1 VTTSSLIALGKRQ
14 REILRPALF
23 DVALFFAAFLL
34 YTLTLTPSLLAADS
48 GEFQLIAW
56 KLGIAHPP
64 GYPLYIVVGHLFS
77 RFFAS
82 PAFALNLLSAILA
95 SVTLVLVSRAVYTAT
110 GSTLGGLAAA
120 VILATATTFWAQ
132 ATTANIRMPTALF
145 TAACVYALVKYQ
157 RAVAEVRNP
166 VVAAP
171 PRPQAGSSDRYLILF
186 ALLFSL
192 GLSHHVSLIFPGIF
206 FIAFVLLVDPS
217 LLRQPRRWI
226 KPGVAFLCGFLP
238 LLYLPFRSASGGTFA
253 NGDSAAQVA
262 QPGGLLDYVLAR
274 GFEGDFFYFV
284 TERPDLLDDRLA
296 LLPTLFNFQ
305 FNLGALVLGL
315 LGAIVLAW
323 RNGRLLLLL
332 LGGIAVHTF
341 VTLTYR
347 APQTVEYL
355 MPAYVLFAILIGCG
369 IPTNADRQR
378 TNGAIRAPVV
388 RPSPFVVMAWA
399 LLALIAGLARGI
411 DNLPSYD
418 WLSRNEDTRAYVE
431 PLLEDAPPD
440 AIILSNW
447 HWANPMW
454 YLQQVEAL
462 ETDVEVIYVYPRD
475 EPLAITWLK
484 EIDLAVATGRPVI
497 VDMVFR
503 EEFLASPYFF
513 EPISR
518 EAFLVRQS
526 PRSNL
531 PEGYSPREAD
541 FGGKFRLLGFRLL
554 DERATPTE
562 PYTVYLAW
570 RVESQSER
578 DYSFFVH
585 LVDSSGQV
593 LGQADR
599 TLPTTRYQPGDVIV
613 ERFFVAPL
621 PDVPPGEYALIT
633 GVYSMENAEIVEL
646 GEEIQFARAT
656 VEPPLR
662 LADRPTFAIA
672 LSHGI
677 YFLNPLPYP
686 QTAALYPG
694 SQLALDLRF
703 LATRPLTRDIV
714 VSVQMTGD
722 GYTWK
727 MTADSVPALG
737 AIPTLK
743 WIAGSQV
750 ADRHVVDIPPHA
762 PPGPATVSV
771 ILYDHFTQQPLALL
785 DELLIQQGQS
795 IPLGTWTVSPP

>member
-1 VTTSSLIALGKRQ
+1 MTTSSLISLGKRQ

-23 DVALFFAAFLL
+23 DVALLFAAFLL
-34 YTLTLTPSLLAADS
+34 YTLTLTPSLLPADS
-48 GEFQLIAW
+48 GEFQLVAW

-82 PAFALNLLSAILA
+82 PAFALNVLSAILA
-95 SVTLVLVSRAVYTAT
+95 SITLVLVSRAVRAAT

-145 TAACVYALVKYQ
+145 TAACVYVLVMHQ
-157 RAVAEVRNP
+157 QAVAEARNTAA
-166 VVAAP
+166 AAP
-171 PRPQAGSSDRYLILF
+171 PRLRAGSPDRYLILF

-206 FIAFVLLVDPS
+206 FVTFVLLVDPS
-217 LLRQPRRWI
+217 IFRQPRRWI
-226 KPGVAFLCGFLP
+226 RPGIAFLLGLLP
-238 LLYLPFRSASGGTFA
+238 LLYLPARGLAGGTLA
-253 NGDSAAQVA
+253 NGESGAELA
-262 QPGGLLDYVLAR
+262 QPDRFLDYVLAR

-296 LLPTLFNFQ
+296 LLPTLFDFQ
-305 FNLGALVLGL
+305 FNLGALMLGL
-315 LGAIVLAW
+315 LGAVVLAR
-323 RNGRLLLLL
+323 RNWRLLVML
-332 LGGIAVHTF
+332 LGGIAAHTF
-341 VTLTYR
+341 VTLAYR

-355 MPAYVLFAILIGCG
+355 MPAYVLFAILIGCSVG
-369 IPTNADRQR
+369 QVLTTETRTLGAQR
-378 TNGAIRAPVV
+378 FSLWFNLVL
-388 RPSPFVVMAWA
+388 FVM
-399 LLALIAGLARGI
+399 ALIAGLARGL

-418 WLSRNEDTRAYVE
+418 WLSRNGDTRAYAE
-431 PLLEDAPPD
+431 SLLEDAPPD

-454 YLQQVEAL
+454 YLQQVERLRA
-462 ETDVEVIYVYPRD
+462 DVDVVYVYPRG

-484 EIDLAVATGRPVI
+484 EIDSSVTTGRPVI
-497 VDMVFR
+497 VDMYFH

-513 EPISR
+513 EPISQ

-526 PRSNL
+526 YLSNL
-531 PEGYSPREAD
+531 PQGYTPYEAE
-541 FGGKFRLLGFRLL
+541 FGGKFKLLGFRLL
-554 DERATPTE
+554 DERTTPGE
-562 PYTVYLAW
+562 PYMVNLAW
-570 RVESQSER
+570 RVESQPER

-585 LVDSSGQV
+585 LVDSSGRV
-593 LGQADR
+593 VGQADR
-599 TLPTTRYQPGDVIV
+599 TLPTMRYKPGDVIV

-621 PDVPPGEYALIT
+621 PGVLPDEYTLAT
-633 GVYSMENAEIVEL
+633 GIYTVENTEIVEL
-646 GEEIQFARAT
+646 GGQAQFART
-656 VEPPLR
+656 IVEPPVR
-662 LADRPTFAIA
+662 LADQPTSAVA

-686 QTAALYPG
+686 RASALYPG
-694 SQLALDLRF
+694 SQLVLDLRF
-703 LATRPLTRDIV
+703 LASRPLTRDIV
-714 VSVQMTGD
+714 VSVQMIGE

-727 MTADSVPALG
+727 TTADSVPALG

-750 ADRHVVDIPPHA
+750 ADRHVVDIPPDT

-785 DELLIQQGQS
+785 DPQLIQQDRS
-795 IPLGTWTVSPP
+795 IPLGAWTILPP